1 MKKLVISFVLIF
13 LSLNIS
19 AAISQDG
26 ITNLKQL
33 DSNGIIELISGNQLT
48 GFISD
53 GPFQGP
59 IVQTFFKNGKYETI
73 FEDKIY
79 RGVWKVENKKY
90 CFKNNTASNF
100 NCVYWYTG
108 NKDGGTYAY
117 IIAQGKI
124 FHQYH
129 EVISVDQANQKKKK
143 EEKVEKN
150 KEKQVKKKT
159 SEEYVI
165 SFLQEMRSKGVDLR
179 INDTKIYQKIRDDH
193 DLYKSRM
200 YKTVY
205 TNVPVYFTFP
215 SNTKKDNSNYCW
227 IEIDYG
233 DGSKKVTERKR
244 KWSNPYVSHTY
255 KKSGLFNLTIRG
267 DGSCKVNNNSLQV
280 YVMDLNEAISLARQD
295 KAEEKR
301 IADEKEAEAK
311 RIADIKKVQKKIDF
325 LLKELKDQ
333 DLDQDSLKTE
343 VDNLISEVAS
353 NTNSDLKIL
362 RGFESKLSNL
372 LSRVKILSLKDYPG
386 FRDLKPGLPYE
397 GVLEICPLEKVNS
410 WGQKD
415 DESDR
420 SDWVRCYGINNI
432 KFKAYYSD
440 DDLLEWLSL
449 DMGPIVET
457 GGYLSIFGENDSN
470 IFIKMKNTFDKKYSL
485 DYGYS
490 ERDRQLFNESE
501 KDRLNRVYENGKV
514 DLRII
519 RKETD
524 YSYELWLYINYL
536 DPYQAEIFLNK
547 NRPVRASDDDF

>member
-1 MKKLVISFVLIF
+1 
-13 LSLNIS
+13 
-19 AAISQDG
+19 
-26 ITNLKQL
+26 
-33 DSNGIIELISGNQLT
+33 
-48 GFISD
+48 
-53 GPFQGP
+53 
-59 IVQTFFKNGKYETI
+59 
-73 FEDKIY
+73 
-79 RGVWKVENKKY
+79 
-90 CFKNNTASNF
+90 
-100 NCVYWYTG
+100 
-108 NKDGGTYAY
+108 
-117 IIAQGKI
+117 
-124 FHQYH
+124 
-129 EVISVDQANQKKKK
+129 
-143 EEKVEKN
+143 
-150 KEKQVKKKT
+150 
-159 SEEYVI
+159 
-165 SFLQEMRSKGVDLR
+165 
-179 INDTKIYQKIRDDH
+179 
-193 DLYKSRM
+193 
-200 YKTVY
+200 
-205 TNVPVYFTFP
+205 
-215 SNTKKDNSNYCW
+215 
-227 IEIDYG
+227 
-233 DGSKKVTERKR
+233 
-244 KWSNPYVSHTY
+244 
-255 KKSGLFNLTIRG
+255 
-267 DGSCKVNNNSLQV
+267 
-280 YVMDLNEAISLARQD
+280 MDLNEAISLARQD